1 MCEKLSAKLIYL
13 FKYTLLIVQAQ
24 CHETSANLPI
34 MSSIQEE
41 VREETLENKESNEM
55 GFQEKIINEYSEH
68 NFDCYVSIKNISLRP
83 FLNWVVKREEHLA
96 AGLIFMFYFLF
107 KSAASL

>member
-13 FKYTLLIVQAQ
+13 FKYNYTLLIVQAQ
-24 CHETSANLPI
+24 SPETSVKYPI
-34 MSSIQEE
+34 MPSIQEE
-41 VREETLENKESNEM
+41 VREETVENKESNEM

-96 AGLIFMFYFLF
+96 AGLKFIFIFFLF
-107 KSAASL
+107 